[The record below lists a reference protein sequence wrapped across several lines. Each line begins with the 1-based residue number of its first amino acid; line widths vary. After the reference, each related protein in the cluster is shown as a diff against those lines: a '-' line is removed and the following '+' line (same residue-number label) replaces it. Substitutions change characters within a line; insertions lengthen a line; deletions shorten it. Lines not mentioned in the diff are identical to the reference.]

1 MKRFLKRMKFL
12 MNFRKSFPFL
22 VDFFRSGEVSL
33 VKKILAVGLVGFYI
47 WLPLDLIPDVFLFFG
62 IVDDLAVF
70 TFILQL
76 MVKMAP
82 LELQNKYGLTKFK

>member
-1 MKRFLKRMKFL
+1 MVRFVKRVRFLFNVR
-12 MNFRKSFPFL
+12 RSVPFL
-22 VDFFRSGEVSL
+22 VDFFRSGDVSF
-33 VKKILAVGLVGFYI
+33 VKKGLSVGLVAFYF
-47 WLPLDLIPDVFLFFG
+47 WLPLDLIPDVFLLLG

-82 LELQNKYGLTKFK
+82 EELQKRYELTK